1 VPAGEE
7 LVFTQIVALQRNDG
21 GCLTEADLEKLV
33 AGFLDAYN
41 TEKTSLYDTCD
52 SNYRQLTAVTSDPSL
67 LGGCQRRRKVVEEET
82 ENDRFSRSLQSA
94 SVNFEITVRCTSET
108 TCLLGGCLDT
118 KVKIIADWT
127 SLGYINIVFDLIVT
141 NGPSATPTSYPSDFP
156 SESPSTSL
164 PPPSIAPNVAPSSL
178 PSASPSSTPSHLIS
192 APPTVSASPSRNP
205 TLPPT
210 GQPSS
215 SPSVAPSSLPS
226 ASPSSKPSHLISAPP
241 TLSASPSA
249 GPTVPPTGQLSS
261 PPSVAPSGLPSAP
274 PVDG

>member
-41 TEKTSLYDTCD
+41 TEKTSLYDTRD

-141 NGPSATPTSYPSDFP
+141 NGPSATP
-156 SESPSTSL
+156 
-164 PPPSIAPNVAPSSL
+164 SSL
-178 PSASPSSTPSHLIS
+178 RSASPSSTP
-192 APPTVSASPSRNP
+192 PTLSASPSAGP
-205 TLPPT
+205 TVPPT

-215 SPSVAPSSLPS
+215 SPSVAPSSLAS